1 MMGEGFLPEDSIDE
15 AGSAVGENDREVE
28 VDHSGCNAGWAD
40 AMARVLK
47 SKKPKKSRSIILSRA
62 KKLNENVKTVNEKER
77 SFEAGDISQEVS
89 SLNEQHP
96 RRKQR
101 EMLSKCRV
109 KPSIEDRDRERKLN
123 RIATRGMV
131 QLFNAVR
138 KQQQNMDSQVK
149 ERKTDKVMKPLDKR
163 AFLDIL
169 MGHSH
174 SESVGSS
181 VKLEPEIKEEE
192 EEHATWPVLHD
203 DFMIG
208 TARLKDWDKID
219 SPT

>member
-1 MMGEGFLPEDSIDE
+1 
-15 AGSAVGENDREVE
+15 
-28 VDHSGCNAGWAD
+28 VDHDGCNAGWAD

-47 SKKPKKSRSIILSRA
+47 SKKPKKSRSIILSKA
-62 KKLNENVKTVNEKER
+62 KKLNENAKSVNEKET
-77 SFEAGDISQEVS
+77 SFETGDVSQEVS
-89 SLNEQHP
+89 SLNVQHP
-96 RRKQR
+96 RRKR

-109 KPSIEDRDRERKLN
+109 KPSIEDRDRERRLN

-138 KQQQNMDSQVK
+138 QHQQNLDSQVK
-149 ERKTDKVMKPLDKR
+149 EKKKDKLVKPLDKR

-169 MGHSH
+169 MGHSQ

-181 VKLEPEIKEEE
+181 FKLEADIKKEEE
-192 EEHATWPVLHD
+192 EQRTWPVLHD

>member
-1 MMGEGFLPEDSIDE
+1 MMGEVLLPEEDSIGE
-15 AGSAVGENDREVE
+15 TGSGLGENESEVE
-28 VDHSGCNAGWAD
+28 VDHNGCNAGWAD

-62 KKLNENVKTVNEKER
+62 KKLNENAKSVNEKA
-77 SFEAGDISQEVS
+77 SFEARDVSQEVS

-96 RRKQR
+96 RRKR

-109 KPSIEDRDRERKLN
+109 KPSIGDRDRERRLN

-138 KQQQNMDSQVK
+138 QHQQNLDCQVK
-149 ERKTDKVMKPLDKR
+149 ERKKDKLVKSLDKR

-169 MGHSH
+169 MGHSQ
-174 SESVGSS
+174 SESLGSS
-181 VKLEPEIKEEE
+181 VKLEADIKEEGE
-192 EEHATWPVLHD
+192 EQLTWPVLHD

-208 TARLKDWDKID
+208 TARLKDWDKMD